1 MTYVQSREPRQSKE
15 KTESIKWFSD
25 LHLCIV
31 SHSRHA
37 PHTHTHGGVGPVL
50 HHREMAQQL
59 RESLLPL
66 KRTSIGFPM
75 PTHNHLQLQLKG
87 IESLLHP
94 SLHRHQNICVHTH
107 RHIKINE
114 DI

>member
-87 IESLLHP
+87 IESLLP
-94 SLHRHQNICVHTH
+94 PPCTGTKTYVCIHT
-107 RHIKINE
+107 
-114 DI
+114 DT